1 MRLGLVATLIL
12 VAPITACTGAVS
24 DPAVPGDAEPSTTT
38 AIVLVERT
46 VDPTGGPRAEAS
58 ARFVRVSAPA
68 TTRDALRTIGATAD
82 LPAPGTCVSLATL
95 AGGETAGTPA
105 AAPTVELVDVGPV
118 SLEVSGRET
127 RLVPRQLPDVT
138 DVVTGVVYA
147 RAADPT
153 LFPPASR
160 YVIHVS
166 GGPDVDP
173 FDVSAVAPA
182 DPADVHIAGEDPTG
196 VGIAAGTPIDLSWTP
211 DATDDALFVDVQ
223 PAAVR
228 CTIDGGQ
235 RSGEAPGRA
244 SVPASVLDE
253 AGTLVVHRMHRETLV
268 ARGLEGG
275 EVRFDFSRSV
285 AYVRR

>member
-1 MRLGLVATLIL
+1 M
-12 VAPITACTGAVS
+12 
-24 DPAVPGDAEPSTTT
+24 
-38 AIVLVERT
+38 
-46 VDPTGGPRAEAS
+46 
-58 ARFVRVSAPA
+58 
-68 TTRDALRTIGATAD
+68 
-82 LPAPGTCVSLATL
+82 
-95 AGGETAGTPA
+95 
-105 AAPTVELVDVGPV
+105 
-118 SLEVSGRET
+118 
-127 RLVPRQLPDVT
+127 T

-275 EVRFDFSRSV
+275 EVRFDFSQSV